1 MEQDNVIHDSVTKTS
16 KEPMKPEIVV
26 LLRKK
31 KNTKEIIIINHKG
44 TRMVKENIDT
54 DYRQRT

>member
-1 MEQDNVIHDSVTKTS
+1 MEQDNVIRDSVTKTS

-31 KNTKEIIIINHKG
+31 KH
-44 TRMVKENIDT
+44 
-54 DYRQRT
+54 QRNNNNKP